1 MLDKVDL
8 WGRLRSPCQINQND
22 SVVQQVIMY
31 IYIHILYII
40 YGILYIYMW
49 LLLLSLLLV
58 LYYIYMQLRLVFRQ
72 LFCCKPPQFDWWKSG
87 GGLYSH
93 GVCFDQS
100 LVLAQGIIGTALT
113 PCPRKNART
122 FVTSRTFP
130 SILQQF
136 VKIPRMSK
144 SLYQAQLL
152 SHMSTCEASYH
163 VSWKDE
169 HRSTCRLN
177 LS

>member
-1 MLDKVDL
+1 LVPHWDVLSIAWKCSKYRFWVCSNYFFWNPYLEHPRCDDF
-8 WGRLRSPCQINQND
+8 QIFFPND
-22 SVVQQVIMY
+22 VLSVCPS
-31 IYIHILYII
+31 
-40 YGILYIYMW
+40 LYIYAVA
-49 LLLLSLLLV
+49 LSFHT
-58 LYYIYMQLRLVFRQ
+58 I
-72 LFCCKPPQFDWWKSG
+72 FCCKPPQFDWWKSG

-93 GVCFDQS
+93 GVGFDQS

-113 PCPRKNART
+113 PSPRKNART
-122 FVTSRTFP
+122 LVTSRTFP

-136 VKIPRMSK
+136 VLFIPRMSK